1 MYLVQ
6 GSEAIGI
13 GYVWVNT
20 FLQQLSDCM
29 EERTGEERRGEERE
43 RKRRGEERERRGGEE
58 RREEERRGEEEERR
72 GEERE
77 RERGKLLCWWVYLA
91 GHTSRCNT

>member
-29 EERTGEERRGEERE
+29 EERGGEERRGRGEERRGEERE
-43 RKRRGEERERRGGEE
+43 R
-58 RREEERRGEEEERR
+58 R

-77 RERGKLLCWWVYLA
+77 REKLLCWWVCLVR
-91 GHTSRCNT
+91 HTSRCNT

>member
-29 EERTGEERRGEERE
+29 EERRGEERRGRGRGEERRGEERE
-43 RKRRGEERERRGGEE
+43 RE
-58 RREEERRGEEEERR
+58 
-72 GEERE
+72 
-77 RERGKLLCWWVYLA
+77 KLLCWWVCLVR
-91 GHTSRCNT
+91 HTSRCNT